1 MDTDPTPENDQE
13 DHLIGVTLDTVAMNT
28 GNDQHTL
35 EALPSG
41 GSTVSPLIENSVGHM
56 NNSLST
62 ASVILSLDSESLG
75 DDVEV
80 NQPDC
85 DTNVSCGESKSFIS
99 SCKKFIKLFP
109 NETK

>member
-13 DHLIGVTLDTVAMNT
+13 DHLIGVALDTVAMNT

-62 ASVILSLDSESLG
+62 ASVILSLDSDPLG